1 MSRFTGEQRGV
12 ILAAGVVV
20 GILIIGFALSA
31 TLLRD
36 RDNTNLGDERF
47 QDLRAAQIL
56 QSVDQGGPVF
66 FADLTDG
73 QRDIYVTHVGDDD
86 LSGFLAF
93 LARHPDT
100 GCLVQWQP
108 DDNRFEDLCD
118 PENIIDPAG
127 GGLTHFPVELVD
139 GRLVIDIN
147 AADREPETDSDQ

>member
-1 MSRFTGEQRGV
+1 MSKFTGEQRGV

-20 GILIIGFALSA
+20 GILIIGFLLSA

-36 RDNTNLGDERF
+36 RDNTSLGDERF

-56 QSVDQGGPVF
+56 QSVNQGGPVF

-73 QRDIYVTHVGDDD
+73 QRDIYVTHIGDDD
-86 LSGFLAF
+86 LDGFVAF

-100 GCLVQWQP
+100 TCLVQWQP
-108 DDNRFEDLCD
+108 DANQFVDLCD
-118 PENIIDPAG
+118 PANVIGPAG
-127 GGLTHFPVELVD
+127 GGLTQYPVELID

-147 AADREPETDSDQ
+147 AADRDPDSGSQ